1 MKKRDL
7 LITSLGCLVV
17 LTYLLYE
24 FDVFEKVFS
33 RGSGEV
39 NIVEEHEENLEE
51 TENIIQEERK
61 EKEDGA
67 ITKDEL
73 VLLIFS
79 STLHFDN
86 VEGEYT
92 LTNPLKDKKDEVSFA
107 LDMVG
112 EQGMIKQMGDTINKT
127 LFFSADPQEK
137 VSLDEQDKT
146 YRRIIWKEDLEKDQ
160 EQVTDTAELF
170 STGGMGADPRIKMN
184 FVLGDMI
191 NSKFVESMKYYEQW
205 EMEETTYLDMESYEI
220 QGNDSFYY
228 EGDTFEMIVEK
239 NTGIVLDYTVFDEN
253 NNEIIS
259 LTTSSIRI
267 DQGVDQEIF
276 TPDLTDYEK
285 GEIPDI
291 PEEDKDDN
299 VLHE

>member
-1 MKKRDL
+1 M
-7 LITSLGCLVV
+7 

-39 NIVEEHEENLEE
+39 NLVEEHEAKLEE
-51 TENIIQEERK
+51 TEKIIQEERK

-67 ITKDEL
+67 VTKDEL

-79 STLHFDN
+79 STLHFDTA
-86 VEGEYT
+86 EGEYI
-92 LTNPLKDKKDEVSFA
+92 LMNPLDENEAEVSFA

-112 EQGMIKQMGDTINKT
+112 EQGMIKREGDTVNYT

-137 VSLDEQDKT
+137 VSLDEQEKT
-146 YRRIIWKEDLEKDQ
+146 YRRLIWKEDLEKDQ

-170 STGGMGADPRIKMN
+170 STGGMGADPRIKEN
-184 FVLGDMI
+184 FSLGDMI
-191 NSKFVESMKYYEQW
+191 NSDFVQSMKYYEQW

-220 QGNDSFYY
+220 QGNDSYYY

-253 NNEIIS
+253 DNEIMS

-267 DQGVDQEIF
+267 DQGIDQETF

-291 PEEDKDDN
+291 PDEYKDDN
-299 VLHE
+299 VVHE

>member
-39 NIVEEHEENLEE
+39 NLVEEHEAKLEE
-51 TENIIQEERK
+51 TEKIIQEERK

-86 VEGEYT
+86 AEGEYT
-92 LTNPLKDKKDEVSFA
+92 LTNPLDNKKDVISFA
-107 LDMVG
+107 LDMVE
-112 EQGMIKQMGDTINKT
+112 EQGMIKQEGDTANYT

-137 VSLDEQDKT
+137 LELDEQEKT
-146 YRRIIWKEDLEKDQ
+146 YRRFIWKEDLEKNQ

-170 STGGMGADPRIKMN
+170 STGGMGADPRIKIN
-184 FVLGDMI
+184 FL
-191 NSKFVESMKYYEQW
+191 
-205 EMEETTYLDMESYEI
+205 
-220 QGNDSFYY
+220 
-228 EGDTFEMIVEK
+228 
-239 NTGIVLDYTVFDEN
+239 
-253 NNEIIS
+253 
-259 LTTSSIRI
+259 
-267 DQGVDQEIF
+267 
-276 TPDLTDYEK
+276 
-285 GEIPDI
+285 
-291 PEEDKDDN
+291 
-299 VLHE
+299 